1 MNAFWFCLLG
11 ALFGVYLMLDG
22 TVIGAG
28 MLLRAGGSGER
39 ARRATV
45 TAFGPFFLGNEV
57 WLVVTVATFL
67 AVLPRLEGALFR
79 THYPLIAAVLVI
91 WMIRDAAVWFRSR
104 LERPGWRRG
113 WDRVLTGASTA
124 FAAAFG
130 LLVGNV
136 VTTPPGSEP
145 VRMPFGWHPLLW
157 ALTVTVVFLVHGAA
171 FLVVRLPADLIGGPL
186 RVVRRLAP
194 AAAASYAVLLG
205 AGLLTGSPSQGT
217 GAVAAE
223 ATAVVALVASVRI
236 VAARPRIAPA
246 LTALAAAVPAVP
258 VGLRLEP
265 AAARSLAAG
274 PALDAL
280 AAFLVVVIPLVTAVQ
295 AWTWWAFL
303 RRIDA
308 RTPVFF

>member
-1 MNAFWFCLLG
+1 MDAFWYGLLG

-28 MLLRAGGSGER
+28 MLLRAGGPGER

-57 WLVVTVATFL
+57 WLVVALATFS
-67 AVLPRLEGALFR
+67 AVLPRLEESLLR
-79 THYPLIAAVLVI
+79 THYHLVAAVLVL
-91 WMIRDAAVWFRSR
+91 WTVRDAAVWFRSR

-113 WDRVLTGASTA
+113 WDRVLTGVSGA
-124 FAAAFG
+124 FAMALG

-136 VTTPPGSEP
+136 LTTTPGSDP
-145 VRMPFGWHPLLW
+145 VRMPFGWYPLLW
-157 ALTVTVVFLVHGAA
+157 ALTVPVVLLVHGAV
-171 FLVVRLPADLIGGPL
+171 FLVVRLPGDLAGGPL
-186 RVVRRLAP
+186 RVVRRLALP
-194 AAAASYAVLLG
+194 AAASYAVVVG
-205 AGLLTGSPSQGT
+205 AGLLTRVPSQGAP
-217 GAVAAE
+217 AVAAG
-223 ATAVVALVASVRI
+223 ATAMVALAVSARI
-236 VAARPRIAPA
+236 VAARPRIALA
-246 LTALAAAVPAVP
+246 LTALAAAAPAVL
-258 VGLRLEP
+258 VGLSLEP
-265 AAARSLAAG
+265 VAARSLAAA

-280 AAFLVVVIPLVTAVQ
+280 AGFLVVVIPLVLAVQ